1 MTVKVM
7 SLLSRPP
14 GASAGRASTQD
25 SVFPPRSPHVGQDRP
40 RLLAHVG
47 RWGRARRWLPDDVRR
62 VIDVGCA
69 FGYGTA
75 ALAGRGRSRRWI
87 AGVERDAEHLHQA
100 SRQSWWFPV
109 VQADGAQ
116 LPFRSGTLDAVVLLD
131 VVEHAANPSAMVAEA
146 RRVLRPGGCLVVSV
160 PHKGLLS
167 RLDPLN
173 VYPALRRHWQSW
185 PPLEPADGSASG
197 THRHFT
203 LDELRAVLGPA
214 FTVDRVARTGIGVSE
229 VLHLSLLL
237 VFKALLRWQGA
248 YLALRTLHF
257 AVYLVDDLVPAG
269 ALGYHL
275 TLRARA
281 R

>member
-1 MTVKVM
+1 MTVKVV
-7 SLLSRPP
+7 SLLSRSP
-14 GASAGRASTQD
+14 GASAGRTSTQD
-25 SVFPPRSPHVGQDRP
+25 RIFPRRSPQVNRDRP
-40 RLLAHVG
+40 RLLAYVG

-87 AGVERDAEHLHQA
+87 AGVERDAEHLRQA
-100 SRQSWWFPV
+100 SRQRWWFPV
-109 VQADGAQ
+109 VRADGTE
-116 LPFRSGTLDAVVLLD
+116 LPFRSGTVDAVVLLD
-131 VVEHAANPSAMVAEA
+131 VVEHTANPSAMIDEA
-146 RRVLRPGGCLVVSV
+146 HRVLRPGGVLVLSV
-160 PHKGLLS
+160 PHKGLLGW
-167 RLDPLN
+167 LDPLN
-173 VYPALRRHWQSW
+173 VYPALRRYWPSW

-197 THRHFT
+197 THRHFA
-203 LDELRAVLGPA
+203 LDELRALLGPA

-237 VFKALLRWQGA
+237 VLKALLRWQGA
-248 YLALRTLHF
+248 YLAFRALHF
-257 AVYLVDDLVPAG
+257 AVYLVDDLIPAG